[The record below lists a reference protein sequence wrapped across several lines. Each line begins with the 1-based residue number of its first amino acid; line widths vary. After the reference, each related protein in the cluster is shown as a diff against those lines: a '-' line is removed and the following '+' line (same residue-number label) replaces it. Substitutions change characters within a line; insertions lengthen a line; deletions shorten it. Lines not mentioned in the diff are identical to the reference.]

1 MSIITLFFLAVAL
14 AMDAFTVS
22 VSNGISIKNI
32 KFNQAILIALFFGVF
47 QAVMPVL
54 GWLLGNSFSNYLT
67 GIDHL
72 IVFAIF
78 GFIGTKMILEA
89 LRRRNDCSG
98 QTEDRIQLP
107 VLFALAV
114 ATSIDALAVGI
125 SFSLIKVNILFTIMI
140 IGLTTFILSFIGV
153 YLGKY
158 LGRLFG
164 RRMELLG
171 GLILIIIGFKI
182 LLA

>member
-1 MSIITLFFLAVAL
+1 MSIVTLLFLSVAL

-22 VSNGISIKNI
+22 VSNGISIRNI
-32 KFNQAILIALFFGVF
+32 KFSQAILIALFFGLF
-47 QAVMPVL
+47 QAFMPVL
-54 GWLLGNSFSNYLT
+54 GWLLGKSFSNYLA

-89 LRRRNDCSG
+89 LQRRNESSG
-98 QTEDRIQLP
+98 RREEHIQLS

-114 ATSIDALAVGI
+114 ATSIDAFAVGI
-125 SFSLIKVNILFTIMI
+125 SFSLIKVNILFSIMTIGI
-140 IGLTTFILSFIGV
+140 ITFTLSFIGV
-153 YLGKY
+153 YLGRY